1 MWVCQQGG
9 SHHSPKFLFFNF
21 FILDMT
27 VLNAVNEYK
36 KFVDEISDLLFVF
49 SSVNG
54 NERKGYLTELGWT
67 ANDVKGYQ
75 VGVMRYNPVERIKSA
90 LISDMPNKDALQNRL
105 LHVWFELYGTLQVVD
120 SNYFPVFDGSL
131 LSHENKTLLESLTK
145 IEGVRYAYE
154 VLTRLEQIV
163 YWANI
168 RISNVYKYLVDLS
181 EFSGL
186 PVHIYKGGDKADK
199 AEPKERNRQET
210 FEISEKNKPVIKYVY
225 DFLNGDAFNL
235 TEIGF
240 YGIVEAADFS
250 PVFGKMPRNK
260 AKIKYMVSYLSEV
273 MGEKWYEHA
282 VKSIGFSKS
291 ECSGAKVADYV
302 KNKLDKSKIERI
314 RMNKQW

>member
-1 MWVCQQGG
+1 
-9 SHHSPKFLFFNF
+9 
-21 FILDMT
+21 MT

>member
-1 MWVCQQGG
+1 M
-9 SHHSPKFLFFNF
+9 
-21 FILDMT
+21 
-27 VLNAVNEYK
+27 NAVNEYK

-49 SSVNG
+49 SSVTG
-54 NERKGYLTELGWT
+54 NEGEGYLTGLGWT
-67 ANDVKGYQ
+67 TNEVKGYQ
-75 VGVMRYNPVERIKSA
+75 VGVMRYDPVERIKSA
-90 LISDMPNKDALQNRL
+90 LIGDMPGKDTLQNRL
-105 LHVWFELYGTLQVVD
+105 QHVWHELCGTCLFAD
-120 SNYFPVFDGSL
+120 RNYFPVFVESL
-131 LSHENKTLLESLTK
+131 LSHKNKTLLESLKK
-145 IEGVRYAYE
+145 IESECYAYE
-154 VLTRLEQIV
+154 VLTRLELIV
-163 YWANI
+163 HWANI
-168 RISNVYKYLVDLS
+168 RISNVYKYLVELS